1 MIVFGWRGFPQYAAR
16 CVGAFVKVSQEPVV
30 VVGPKPM
37 VPVEGM
43 ERVCGCPVYWT
54 DRVHDFSSQVT
65 AFKPEDVSTLIVSG
79 WGIPALDDLREKVK
93 KAGGRVI
100 CMVDN
105 YMMGGGLFGLR
116 LFDSG
121 LFDCLIELLRAVRFR
136 LTLRKRFDGFFV
148 PGKAGRRLLRFYGVS
163 NEKIVEGAYAADET
177 LFTNGKPLPERE
189 KKIIYVGQLN
199 ERKNVKRLVEAFM
212 EIENGER
219 DKRKVVVGSGSG
231 AAEFGNAQANLG
243 EVTVIVQHARKK
255 QTPPPKFRPLTE
267 VVEAVAKHH
276 AAGFS
281 PSTTADNVPNLS
293 IAVNGE
299 RGEREW
305 ELHLYGSG
313 PLKDEL
319 NQTIKRSNNQ
329 TIHVHDFVQPEQLAD
344 LYRSARLFCLPSIEE
359 HWGLV
364 VHEAAL
370 SGCGLLLSNRVGAA
384 DDLLVEG
391 KNGWTFDPLSV
402 DDMARVMKMA
412 MESDDATLAAMQRE
426 SLRLAKNAS
435 LERFVEGVREVVVV
449 GGERSGSGKW

>member
-16 CVGAFVKVSQEPVV
+16 CVGAFVKASQEPVV

-79 WGIPALDDLREKVK
+79 WGIPALDDLREKVGK
-93 KAGGRVI
+93 TGGRVI

-163 NEKIVEGAYAADET
+163 DEKIVEGAYAADET

-199 ERKNVKRLVEAFM
+199 ERKNVRRMLEAF
-212 EIENGER
+212 E
-219 DKRKVVVGSGSG
+219 KVKVEGVG
-231 AAEFGNAQANLG
+231 
-243 EVTVIVQHARKK
+243 VQR
-255 QTPPPKFRPLTE
+255 
-267 VVEAVAKHH
+267 
-276 AAGFS
+276 
-281 PSTTADNVPNLS
+281 
-293 IAVNGE
+293 
-299 RGEREW
+299 W

-435 LERFVEGVREVVVV
+435 LERFVEGVREVGVGVV